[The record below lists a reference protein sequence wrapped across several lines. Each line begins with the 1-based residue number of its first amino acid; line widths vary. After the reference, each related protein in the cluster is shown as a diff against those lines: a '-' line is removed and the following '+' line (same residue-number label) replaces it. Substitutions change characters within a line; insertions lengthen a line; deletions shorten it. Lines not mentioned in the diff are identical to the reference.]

1 MEITLIKDKKKQIH
15 KMPTNWNEVSL
26 GQYVQVIK
34 KVKQVGLRELE
45 KVVSV
50 INILTGIS
58 EEDLMRLSTRN
69 VSKIGGYISEL
80 IQSLPK
86 DDLQHIIKIGD
97 IEYGFHPKLADI
109 TMGEWVDIDTYIGN
123 GIEDNMHKIMSVL
136 YRPII
141 AKDGEKYAIE
151 EYIPDEERQKLFYN
165 ELNVGHFYGVS
176 VFFSNLG
183 NDLLKNSLKYSIHQ
197 LKQENEKD
205 LQDMDLNNK

>member
-69 VSKIGGYISEL
+69 VSKIGGYISE
-80 IQSLPK
+80 
-86 DDLQHIIKIGD
+86 
-97 IEYGFHPKLADI
+97 
-109 TMGEWVDIDTYIGN
+109 
-123 GIEDNMHKIMSVL
+123 
-136 YRPII
+136 
-141 AKDGEKYAIE
+141 
-151 EYIPDEERQKLFYN
+151 
-165 ELNVGHFYGVS
+165 
-176 VFFSNLG
+176 
-183 NDLLKNSLKYSIHQ
+183 
-197 LKQENEKD
+197 
-205 LQDMDLNNK
+205 

>member
-80 IQSLPK
+80 IQ
-86 DDLQHIIKIGD
+86 
-97 IEYGFHPKLADI
+97 
-109 TMGEWVDIDTYIGN
+109 
-123 GIEDNMHKIMSVL
+123 
-136 YRPII
+136 
-141 AKDGEKYAIE
+141 
-151 EYIPDEERQKLFYN
+151 
-165 ELNVGHFYGVS
+165 
-176 VFFSNLG
+176 
-183 NDLLKNSLKYSIHQ
+183 
-197 LKQENEKD
+197 
-205 LQDMDLNNK
+205 